1 MSDSTPSNDAIGEL
15 AKALAG
21 VAGSAH
27 SLEEI
32 TAWLRAQPGVTSVEL
47 GDYLLKSNP
56 PQRDFLVECAT
67 KDGTRVRKVLNVYV
81 LGADK
86 FQFNCVRDP

>member
-1 MSDSTPSNDAIGEL
+1 MSDSTPSNDPIGEL

-21 VAGSAH
+21 VADNAH
-27 SLEEI
+27 SLDEI
-32 TAWLRAQPGVTSVEL
+32 AAWLRSQPGVTSVEL

-56 PQRDFLVECAT
+56 PQRDFLVECT
-67 KDGTRVRKVLNVYV
+67 RKDGSSVRKVLNIYV
-81 LGADK
+81 LAGEK